1 MNRLVQFFETSFDD
15 PRAVNN
21 RRFWDLMCPRGNQT
35 GWLAVF
41 NYWDA
46 YGDVT
51 EIMYDQ
57 DKMFIPTGYIKKDH
71 VSPGYRLQDFRVRRT
86 DGSETLVKHV
96 LGSVGTEYS
105 TSPTGYYDTVE
116 PMNGSLM
123 FAP

>member
-1 MNRLVQFFETSFDD
+1 
-15 PRAVNN
+15 
-21 RRFWDLMCPRGNQT
+21 MCPRKDQP

-57 DKMFIPTGYIKKDH
+57 DKMMIPTGYIKRDH
-71 VSPGYRLQDFRVRRT
+71 VSPGYHLQDFRVSQR
-86 DGSETLVKHV
+86 DGSETRVKHV
-96 LGSVGTEYS
+96 LGSVGTDYS
-105 TSPTGYYDTVE
+105 TSPTGYFDTVQ
-116 PMNGSLM
+116 PINGSLM